1 MMFTQEDTNIDIDL
15 KLNINLRP
23 GNVKDLFEFYV
34 PSRGIIPRLIVSH
47 GKKKKKSS
55 SVFYGE
61 NVSLEIFS
69 QPAITVMMVTKR
81 INNINLK

>member
-1 MMFTQEDTNIDIDL
+1 MMFPQEDTNIDIDL

-23 GNVKDLFEFYV
+23 ENVKDLFDFYV

-47 GKKKKKSS
+47 QKKKKSS

-61 NVSLEIFS
+61 NVSLIIFN
-69 QPAITVMMVTKR
+69 QPTVTVTTLTKR
-81 INNINLK
+81 INKINLK